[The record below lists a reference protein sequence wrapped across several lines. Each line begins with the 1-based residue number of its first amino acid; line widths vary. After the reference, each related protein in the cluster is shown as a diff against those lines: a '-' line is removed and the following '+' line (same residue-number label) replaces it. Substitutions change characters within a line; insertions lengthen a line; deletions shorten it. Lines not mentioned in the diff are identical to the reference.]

1 MRKMILLVAFMT
13 GLTVSGQ
20 EISYQNISI
29 EPYLSFQNYEHF
41 KRLVLI
47 SDVANVEYIEDF
59 KFEWGF
65 TYKLK
70 VMVSKL
76 KYEMSDGTTHEYYL
90 EEIISKTKVADSS
103 YFKLFI
109 DPHLYYNAYEA
120 DEPEMN
126 NTLKLINDS
135 TYTYLDEV
143 EIEVPMNLRVAFKA
157 IADGGRGKLGNF
169 TFVNEKRIRLISM

>member
-1 MRKMILLVAFMT
+1 MFAFMA
-13 GLTVSGQ
+13 GLSVNGQ

-47 SDVANVEYIEDF
+47 SDVANVEYIDGF
-59 KFEWGF
+59 IFEWGYR
-65 TYKLK
+65 YKLK
-70 VMVSKL
+70 VKVNKL
-76 KYEMSDGTTHEYYL
+76 EYELSDGTSHEYYL

-103 YFKLFI
+103 NFKLFI
-109 DPHLYYNAYEA
+109 DPHLYYNEYEA

-135 TYTYLDEV
+135 SYIYLDEV
-143 EIEVPMNLRVAFKA
+143 EIEVPAQLRVGFKA
-157 IADGGRGKLGNF
+157 IADGGRARLCKF
-169 TFVNEKRIRLISM
+169 TYVNEKRIRLMSM